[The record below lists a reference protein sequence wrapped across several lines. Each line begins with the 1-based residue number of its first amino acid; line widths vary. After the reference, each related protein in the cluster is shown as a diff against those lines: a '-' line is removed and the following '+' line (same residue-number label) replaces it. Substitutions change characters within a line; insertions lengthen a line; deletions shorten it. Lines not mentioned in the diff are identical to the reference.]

1 MVTFNFTMTPT
12 KKKNKIPSMSEDTT
26 LVADERVKSR
36 EKIELL
42 TRRFL
47 QLEATVRRLEVER
60 ARLIACGREEKEDDD
75 EKKFFNVRK
84 IESFPPSKKDA

>member
-1 MVTFNFTMTPT
+1 
-12 KKKNKIPSMSEDTT
+12 MSEDKT

-75 EKKFFNVRK
+75 DEKKFFNVRK